1 MAFGLLCEMF
11 VVLSLCK
18 RRQSGLQ
25 GVSRSKKSTKPSL
38 KRLGFYAN
46 NAVFF
51 VRKCVKTFTL
61 SAKKHFKQ
69 GFSPCP
75 WIRTSFKSSF
85 FWNEFAPIFIL
96 TGICNLFYFE
106 IKFIIPLNLRR
117 VVSEKTDNACLTQ
130 SAERV
135 FIATREIFMRG
146 FDKNL
151 KAKSMLKFKIQRI
164 SRGLSKTS
172 LALL

>member
-51 VRKCVKTFTL
+51 VKKMRKNPYLKC
-61 SAKKHFKQ
+61 KKSISSK
-69 GFSPCP
+69 GF
-75 WIRTSFKSSF
+75 
-85 FWNEFAPIFIL
+85 L
-96 TGICNLFYFE
+96 
-106 IKFIIPLNLRR
+106 
-117 VVSEKTDNACLTQ
+117 
-130 SAERV
+130 
-135 FIATREIFMRG
+135 
-146 FDKNL
+146 
-151 KAKSMLKFKIQRI
+151 
-164 SRGLSKTS
+164 
-172 LALL
+172 LALDQEPPLRVPFLE